1 MVPKTFLITPYH
13 SLSVYLS
20 WYGSYTMHD
29 SGTAQHGCPSDTV
42 SDNNLCAAECPI
54 RHLEHPQAA
63 IAGMWKLLLSMSD
76 DALGALTHGM
86 REPVFLLSSV
96 RDL

>member
-29 SGTAQHGCPSDTV
+29 NV
-42 SDNNLCAAECPI
+42 
-54 RHLEHPQAA
+54 
-63 IAGMWKLLLSMSD
+63 AGRVYVPHSKTIMS
-76 DALGALTHGM
+76 TH
-86 REPVFLLSSV
+86 
-96 RDL
+96 